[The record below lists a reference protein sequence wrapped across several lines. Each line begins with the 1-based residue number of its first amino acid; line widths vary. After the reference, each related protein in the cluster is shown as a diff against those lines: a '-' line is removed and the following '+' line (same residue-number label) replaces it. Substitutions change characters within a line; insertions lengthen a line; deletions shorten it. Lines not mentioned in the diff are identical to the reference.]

1 MSSDSPLPAVVI
13 AGLNQ
18 SQKHIKAGT
27 AALAYVGADAEPK
40 LVSHIRDLC
49 EENGVAF
56 DESHTMAELGTLCG
70 IDVDCAVCVVLK

>member
-1 MSSDSPLPAVVI
+1 M
-13 AGLNQ
+13 NQ